1 MKQKAAGKH
10 MSKML
15 NFSEAI
21 NSFQKTLIG
30 ISMIIELIII
40 IKKKLFQVR
49 NKYQMKIQIIINL
62 NWILKLNIIQ
72 IFSKK
77 VT

>member
-1 MKQKAAGKH
+1 

>member
-1 MKQKAAGKH
+1 

-21 NSFQKTLIG
+21 NFFQKTLIG
-30 ISMIIELIII
+30 IFMIIELIII

-49 NKYQMKIQIIINL
+49 NKYQMKIQININL

-72 IFSKK
+72 IFSKE